1 MASLNVY
8 ELLSAILHELKAIRK
23 VVCRPVEAK
32 IHFAGEEIGM
42 PGQMTDVQS
51 VTAQIAE
58 TDAAGQPVTIAD
70 SSKVTWTIADP
81 SIADLT
87 VDAASGIATF
97 KAKAVGTSSVGVT
110 DGSNG
115 LAAQDTL
122 TVTSGPATSLL
133 IKFGTPA

>member
-1 MASLNVY
+1 
-8 ELLSAILHELKAIRK
+8 
-23 VVCRPVEAK
+23 
-32 IHFAGEEIGM
+32 M

-58 TDAAGQPVTIAD
+58 VDAASQPVSIAD
-70 SSKVTWTIADP
+70 PSQIAWTIADP
-81 SIADLT
+81 TIADLT
-87 VDAASGIATF
+87 VDPATGIATF

-133 IKFGTPA
+133 IKFGTPS